1 METKEEILTL
11 KTESLQ
17 IISQEIINVIK
28 NHETQSAND
37 QEERMYH
44 FLTLSY

>member
-1 METKEEILTL
+1 MEAKEEILML

-17 IISQEIINVIK
+17 IISPEIINLIK
-28 NHETQSAND
+28 NHEIQSAND

-44 FLTLSY
+44 FITLPY

>member
-1 METKEEILTL
+1 MEAKEEILML

-17 IISQEIINVIK
+17 IISQEIINLIK

-44 FLTLSY
+44 FLTLPY